1 MRQLASFLLL
11 GLSVAAGAA
20 DTWRW
25 KDANGVVHY
34 SDRPVPGATLV
45 KLGPQATPANPEAA
59 IILKPDLAPVVPA
72 APATMS
78 YTGCVVTAPAND
90 EVFNNERSVRAA
102 VQVSPGLQQGHRM
115 QVLFDGQTYPT
126 WPAGSLSHTF
136 IDLFRGTHTLSV
148 NVVDAA
154 GRSLCSGPVVSFHVR
169 LPSLLSPARQ
179 ATRP

>member
-11 GLSVAAGAA
+11 GFAVAAGAA

-45 KLGPQATPANPEAA
+45 TLGPQAAPGNPEAVV
-59 IILKPDLAPVVPA
+59 ILKPDQAPA
-72 APATMS
+72 APTTVS
-78 YTGCVVTAPAND
+78 YTSCVVTAPANE
-90 EVFNNERSVRAA
+90 EVFNNEHTVRASL
-102 VQVSPGLQQGHRM
+102 QIIPGLQQGHRM
-115 QVLFDGQTYPT
+115 QVLFDGQPYAA
-126 WPAGSLSHTF
+126 WPAGGLSTTLL
-136 IDLFRGTHTLSV
+136 DLFRGTHTLSV

-169 LPSLLSPARQ
+169 QPSLLSPARQ
-179 ATRP
+179 AAKP

>member
-45 KLGPQATPANPEAA
+45 TLGPQAAPANPEAA
-59 IILKPDLAPVVPA
+59 LVLKPDQAPA
-72 APATMS
+72 APTVMS
-78 YTGCVVTAPAND
+78 YTGCMVTAPAND
-90 EVFNNERSVRAA
+90 EVFNNERSVRASL
-102 VQVSPGLQQGHRM
+102 QITPGLQQGHRM
-115 QVLFDGQTYPT
+115 QVLFDGQPYPA
-126 WPAGSLSHTF
+126 WPAGGLSHTF
-136 IDLFRGTHTLSV
+136 NDLFRGTHTLRV

-154 GRSLCSGPVVSFHVR
+154 GRSLCSGPAVSFHVR

-179 ATRP
+179 AARP